1 MNKNITFG
9 LALISMFTIGVG
21 VAYFIN
27 RKPAKTVPEVKGV
40 SEIRSSDSSSSSLIS
55 SDASIGDKDIPILD

>member
-1 MNKNITFG
+1 
-9 LALISMFTIGVG
+9 MFTIGVG

-27 RKPAKTVPEVKGV
+27 QKPAKTVPEVKGV

>member
-27 RKPAKTVPEVKGV
+27 QKPATTVPEVKGV
-40 SEIRSSDSSSSSLIS
+40 SEISSYLIS
-55 SDASIGDKDIPILD
+55 SDDSIVDKDIPILD